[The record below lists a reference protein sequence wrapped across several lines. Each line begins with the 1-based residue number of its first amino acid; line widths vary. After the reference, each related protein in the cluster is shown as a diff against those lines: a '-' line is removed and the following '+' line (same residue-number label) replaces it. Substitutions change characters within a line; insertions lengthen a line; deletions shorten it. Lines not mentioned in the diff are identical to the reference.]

1 MRVWGLP
8 LIDEF
13 LIMQYFNL
21 PTSGSLYLSIYPTVY
36 LSVSTSIRISVC
48 LSVCLLS
55 ICQFTN
61 VGLSSGVN
69 MQNHETSVIAIFIA
83 GDKRDYIKMSICG
96 GIVYFVKMWFM
107 HFCQQWKVSFH
118 NVYICL
124 GLMSKK
130 NYRIFYFQSGSAIS
144 RK

>member
-69 MQNHETSVIAIFIA
+69 MQNHETSVIAIFISV
-83 GDKRDYIKMSICG
+83 DKRYYIKMSICVC
-96 GIVYFVKMWFM
+96 IVYFVKMWFM
-107 HFCQQWKVSFH
+107 HFVSNEKCHFIMFIS
-118 NVYICL
+118 VSASCP
-124 GLMSKK
+124 KK
-130 NYRIFYFQSGSAIS
+130 LPNIYFQSGSAIS